1 MTKELNQCADACLDA
16 HKTALQ
22 TLKFCLRRG
31 GAHAE
36 TPHLLRLLEC
46 AQLCDTCAEFCVDDS
61 MQAVPVAGACA
72 RVCEECS
79 RDCERFEEPE
89 LKQCAEI
96 CRYAAR
102 CCYTVVHAV
111 PA

>member
-1 MTKELNQCADACLDA
+1 MTKELNECSNACLDA
-16 HKTALQ
+16 HKASLQ
-22 TLKFCLRRG
+22 AMKYCLRRG
-31 GAHAE
+31 GPQAE
-36 TPHLLRLLEC
+36 AAHLLRLLEC
-46 AQLCDTCAEFCVDDS
+46 AQLCDTCAEFCFHDS
-61 MQAVPVAGACA
+61 LQAVPVANACA
-72 RVCEECS
+72 RACEKCAQ
-79 RDCERFEEPE
+79 DCDGFEDVE